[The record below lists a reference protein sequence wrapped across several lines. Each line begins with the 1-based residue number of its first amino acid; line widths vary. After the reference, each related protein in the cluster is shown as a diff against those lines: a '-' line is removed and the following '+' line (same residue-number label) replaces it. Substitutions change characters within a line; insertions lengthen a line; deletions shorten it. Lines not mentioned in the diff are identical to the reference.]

1 MRVYD
6 VFSEVWVSM
15 CDVYALETLD
25 KSHTSFCNWGQQ
37 MSKNMHGQMKWS
49 MDNRQDDACE
59 IFWRKWSENPF
70 SLAGSICNIKPITII
85 YHCHLTMGKNSSGS
99 TISFD
104 EIQ

>member
-1 MRVYD
+1 MVYD

-25 KSHTSFCNWGQQ
+25 KSPTSFCNWGQQ

-59 IFWRKWSENPF
+59 IFFEGSEPKTLLVWLEVF
-70 SLAGSICNIKPITII
+70 AT
-85 YHCHLTMGKNSSGS
+85 
-99 TISFD
+99 
-104 EIQ
+104 